1 MSRLLYG
8 DIGKVYYDDEGRA
21 WRVAGK
27 RVWRMCSWVR
37 LGRRCSAR
45 LNRTV
50 RLSWERAPGLD
61 GRRKE

>member
-21 WRVAGK
+21 WRVKA
-27 RVWRMCSWVR
+27 RSVWRNVSWVR
-37 LGRRCSAR
+37 LGMACSAR
-45 LNRTV
+45 LRKQTIF
-50 RLSWERAPGLD
+50 WERAPGLD